1 MDTHIS
7 KKTIGVLGGIGP
19 GASANLYNKIIEYM
33 QQNYNA
39 VQDFDYPPVIIY
51 SLPLTGFSE
60 KGIEDELSVKTQL
73 VGGVQKLEDA
83 GSDLIIIACNT
94 VHEYYDYLQKRVKI
108 PIFNIIEET
117 KKRVVKAGYT
127 TVGLFSSDSTNKLK
141 LYQKSFSQSGITVLS
156 ANAHQQKDLN
166 TVIEH
171 VMGGTQGDR
180 DIIILKEIACYF
192 VAQGAQA
199 IVMGC
204 TEIPLA
210 INQTHTDIKLFDTI
224 RIIVECAVDYSL
236 GKRKS

>member
-1 MDTHIS
+1 MS
-7 KKTIGVLGGIGP
+7 GVR
-19 GASANLYNKIIEYM
+19 
-33 QQNYNA
+33 
-39 VQDFDYPPVIIY
+39 
-51 SLPLTGFSE
+51 
-60 KGIEDELSVKTQL
+60 
-73 VGGVQKLEDA
+73 KLEDA
-83 GSDLIIIACNT
+83 GSDLIITTCNT
-94 VHEYYDYLQKRVKI
+94 VHEYYDYLQKQVHI

-141 LYQKSFSQSGITVLS
+141 LYQKSFLQSGITVLS
-156 ANAHQQKDLN
+156 TDERQQKELN

-180 DIIILKEIACYF
+180 DIIIFKEIARYF
-192 VAQGAQA
+192 ITRGAQA
-199 IVMGC
+199 VVMGC